1 MIGREI
7 MDKINKV
14 FSSVL
19 ILLFVE
25 SIALAFVY
33 GTYMEAFFIGLPA
46 MFVPLWMMKTAPNA
60 TLTKHTSA
68 LAAMIFACLHI
79 HQMNGLI
86 EVHFEIFILMAS
98 LIVFSDWKVF
108 ITAVGLIAVHHISFY
123 FMQVN
128 GMAVYVFDQDR
139 LLFSTI
145 IIHAAYAIVEA
156 AIAGFIAKT
165 LYDDSLVGKEL
176 AQVIYKLTAN
186 ENSLDLK
193 IRTDTNGNAILE
205 GFNQLLSVLD
215 NVVTGVKNQTDDF
228 IVNSNN
234 LISAK
239 TELETS
245 ASNRQQETEII
256 ASSVEEMA
264 VTVASIAQDTANLN
278 DKMQEASTSTQAT
291 NQYIEEINS
300 KHSELSNTLN
310 RTNDEIAALASSSDV
325 ITTVLSEIT
334 SIADQTNLL
343 ALNAAIE
350 AARAGEQGRG
360 FAVVAD
366 EVRALANRTKESTD
380 KIGDTLTKLVS
391 YSKSST
397 QSMESCI
404 KAVDIVIGVTEK
416 ANEEVTHAAELVA
429 LSSDIANSVAA
440 AVEEQAITTN
450 EISKSTENMSLLG
463 KDDAIKVDMLAQEA
477 EQISKAVASL
487 ETSIACFK

>member
-1 MIGREI
+1 MN
-7 MDKINKV
+7 KIHKV
-14 FSSVL
+14 FSSV
-19 ILLFVE
+19 IVLLFVE

-33 GTYMEAFFIGLPA
+33 GTYMEVFFIGLPA
-46 MFVPLWMMKTAPNA
+46 MLVPLWMMKSAPNA
-60 TLTKHTSA
+60 ALTTHTSA

-86 EVHFEIFILMAS
+86 EVHFEIFILMAV
-98 LIVFSDWKVF
+98 LIAFSDWKVF
-108 ITAVGLIAVHHISFY
+108 ISAVGLIAVHHISFY

-128 GMAVYVFDQDR
+128 GMNVFVFDKDR
-139 LLFSTI
+139 LLFSTV
-145 IIHAAYAIVEA
+145 IIHAVYAIVEA
-156 AIAGFIAKT
+156 VIAGFIAKT
-165 LYDDSLVGKEL
+165 LYDDSQVGKKL
-176 AQVIYKLTAN
+176 AQVTKTLTVN

-193 IRTDTNGNAILE
+193 VRAEANGNVILE

-228 IVNSNN
+228 IVNASNLN
-234 LISAK
+234 SAK

-245 ASNRQQETEII
+245 ARNKQQETEII

-264 VTVASIAQDTANLN
+264 VTVASIAQDTTKLS
-278 DKMQEASTSTQAT
+278 DQMQEASTSTQAT
-291 NQYIEEINS
+291 NQYIEEINI
-300 KHSELSNTLN
+300 KNSELTNALN
-310 RTNDEIAALASSSDV
+310 RTSDEISALVSSSDV
-325 ITTVLSEIT
+325 ITNVLSEIT

-380 KIGDTLTKLVS
+380 KIGDTLMKLAD

-397 QSMESCI
+397 QLMGECI
-404 KAVDIVIGVTEK
+404 DAVNTVISVAEK
-416 ANEEVTHAAELVA
+416 ANHEVTNASQLVS
-429 LSSDIANSVAA
+429 LSSDIAHSVAA
-440 AVEEQAITTN
+440 AVEEQSSTTN
-450 EISKSTENMSLLG
+450 EISQSTEKLSSLG
-463 KDDAIKVDMLAQEA
+463 KGDALKVDMLAQEA
-477 EQISKAVASL
+477 DQISEAVTLL